1 MRVGVL
7 DVRQYRAVHRHLF
20 QDVYSW
26 AGRFRTV
33 RISKGSSMFCY
44 PENIPAAMDRLFR
57 SLSDQDELRGL
68 DLAAF
73 ARHSAHVLAE
83 LNAIHPFR
91 EGNGRCQLV
100 FLALIGERA
109 GHPLDLDRMDPGA
122 MLDAMIRSFD
132 GDETPLRDLVLDLS
146 RPSARRRGS

>member
-44 PENIPAAMDRLFR
+44 PENIPAEMDRLFR
-57 SLSDQDELRGL
+57 SLGDQDELRGR
-68 DLAAF
+68 DRAAF
-73 ARHSAHVLAE
+73 ARQSAHVLAE

-100 FLALIGERA
+100 FLVLIAERA
-109 GHPLDLDRMDPGA
+109 GHPLDLDRMEPGA
-122 MLDAMIRSFD
+122 MLAAMIRSFD
-132 GDETPLRDLVLDLS
+132 GDETALRDLVLDLAS
-146 RPSARRRGS
+146 PSVHGR

>member
-1 MRVGVL
+1 MRVAAI

-20 QDVYSW
+20 QDVYAW
-26 AGRFRTV
+26 AGRFRTI

-44 PENIPAAMDRLFR
+44 PENIPTEMDRLFGALR
-57 SLSDQDELRGL
+57 NQDELRGL
-68 DLAAF
+68 DRAAF
-73 ARHSAHVLAE
+73 ALQSAHVLAE

-100 FLALIGERA
+100 LLALIAERA

-122 MLDAMIRSFD
+122 MLAAMIRSFD
-132 GDETPLRDLVLDLS
+132 GDETPLRDLILDLS
-146 RPSARRRGS
+146 RPSARRP